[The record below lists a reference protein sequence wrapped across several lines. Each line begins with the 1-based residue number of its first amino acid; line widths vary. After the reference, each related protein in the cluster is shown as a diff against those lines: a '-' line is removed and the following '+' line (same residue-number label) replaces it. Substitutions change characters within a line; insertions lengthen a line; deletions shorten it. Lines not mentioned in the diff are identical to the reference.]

1 MRNNDDLDKS
11 VHSRDSEMFNYIIFE
26 RQNQQ
31 DMQIFVRYGLKK
43 KVRNQKM
50 TIKFFTIKERNLK

>member
-31 DMQIFVRYGLKK
+31 DMQIFVRYGL
-43 KVRNQKM
+43 NGIM
-50 TIKFFTIKERNLK
+50 N

>member
-11 VHSRDSEMFNYIIFE
+11 MHSRDSKMFNYIIFG

-31 DMQIFVRYGLKK
+31 DMQIFVRYGLTVKK
-43 KVRNQKM
+43 N
-50 TIKFFTIKERNLK
+50 